1 MDLAALKQM
10 FFGECDDYLASAN
23 ELLDALDGGGDR
35 AEPLNGLFRA
45 VHSIKGGARAFGI
58 EDLAEFAHV
67 FETFMDTLRKGAR
80 ALDEEN
86 YARLTLG
93 FDMLAQLSAAA
104 RGEGWPSLDWRGFLT
119 ELRRL
124 DGIAEEAPPPFDTL
138 QDLAGAT
145 AGGEDEAAPAW
156 HRYVLRVV
164 PAPHMFEAGADP
176 LLLLRNIAELGAVTT
191 TIDLERLPALT
202 ELDIETP
209 YFRWTVELDTT
220 EDRAAL
226 QDILDYLDDVA
237 TIEV

>member
-67 FETFMDTLRKGAR
+67 FETFMDTLRKGTR

-93 FDMLAQLSAAA
+93 FDMLAQLTGAA
-104 RGEGWPSLDWRGFLT
+104 RGEGAVGLDWHGFLA

-124 DGIAEEAPPPFDTL
+124 DGIGSEAPDPFAAPPE
-138 QDLAGAT
+138 AA
-145 AGGEDEAAPAW
+145 AGEDEEPAAEW

-220 EDRAAL
+220 GDRAAL

-237 TIEV
+237 SKK